1 MHLAEGI
8 LPPLHAALWGAA
20 AAPFLAWGLR
30 AVRRRVAGDPDQKP
44 LIALVG
50 AAVFI
55 VSCMPIPVPFTGT
68 CSHPCGTGLAAVLI
82 GAGPTVVVAAL
93 ALTLQALFLSHGG
106 LSTLGINLMGMGVVA
121 ALVAVASF
129 RGLRALGASGVAAA
143 FAAGLLSDWAT
154 YAITALGLGL
164 LAPSGPDFWRQFGIT
179 AVAFAPTQIPLGVLE
194 GMVSAA
200 AWRFLSVRRPEL
212 LAQGAGP

>member
-20 AAPFLAWGLR
+20 AAPFLAWGLWSVKR
-30 AVRRRVAGDPDQKP
+30 HVARNPDQKP
-44 LIALVG
+44 LIALIG

-68 CSHPCGTGLAAVLI
+68 CSHPCGTGIAAILI
-82 GAGPTVVVAAL
+82 GTGPTVVVAAI
-93 ALTLQALFLSHGG
+93 ALLLQALFLAHGG

-121 ALVAVASF
+121 ALLAVIAF
-129 RGLRALGASGVAAA
+129 RGLRALGASGVVAA

-154 YAITALGLGL
+154 YAITAIGLGL
-164 LAPSGPDFWRQFGIT
+164 LAPADHAFWSQFGVI
-179 AVAFAPTQIPLGVLE
+179 ALAFAPTQIPLGIVE
-194 GMVSAA
+194 GVVSAA
-200 AWRFLSVRRPEL
+200 AWRFLATRRPEL
-212 LAQGAGP
+212 LDRQAPS